1 MTINTLYR
9 YIMETIEI
17 RTLVDITCTN
27 VKRANQGSALEFEQY
42 KNWTTLNQCIE
53 LRSIITYSIKP
64 TVENIDIQ
72 NLGFGSKFKGKHRV
86 WTWQFYPDRDN
97 MFQTDKDP
105 IGLLKQDVDQVP
117 VIKNLSE
124 TINIDRAVFDSSN
137 ISTKNI
143 LFRLI
148 TGNV

>member
-1 MTINTLYR
+1 MEIIEVKTL
-9 YIMETIEI
+9 ID
-17 RTLVDITCTN
+17 VTCTN
-27 VKRANQGSALEFEQY
+27 VKRANQGSALQFDQH
-42 KNWTTLNQCIE
+42 KNWITLNQCIE
-53 LRSIITYSIKP
+53 IRSIITYSGNPIVE
-64 TVENIDIQ
+64 TVDIQ
-72 NLGFGSKFKGKHRV
+72 NLGFGSNFKGKHKV

-97 MFQTDKDP
+97 MFQTDTNP
-105 IGLLKQDVDQVP
+105 IGLLLQDFDQVP

-137 ISTKNI
+137 SNTKNI